1 MAKEIEKE
9 RKRELGR
16 KVEGGCERGSERE
29 IEIEVERVA
38 IMIIMKINV
47 TSEILKFEILI
58 YIKFVLIIFI
68 MNN

>member
-1 MAKEIEKE
+1 MAKEIKRE
-9 RKRELGR
+9 RELGR

-47 TSEILKFEILI
+47 TSKILNFEILI
-58 YIKFVLIIFI
+58 YIKFVLIVFI
-68 MNN
+68 MKN